1 MSSDDGALAA
11 SAREPAHSA
20 RRTTQLDWAG
30 TVARLVLG
38 GVLLASG
45 LAKVADPVESVTAVR
60 AYQLLPESLE
70 RVTGYG
76 LPFLELGL
84 AVLLLAGFATR
95 VAAVVGGLLMLG
107 FVVGIASAWARG
119 LSIDCG
125 CFGGGG
131 AVDPDEV
138 NYVTPLL
145 RDTGLVLLAGYLAWR
160 PRSMLALDR
169 RPQPQ
174 PVPEGSSWPAG

>member
-1 MSSDDGALAA
+1 V
-11 SAREPAHSA
+11 
-20 RRTTQLDWAG
+20 G

-45 LAKVADPVESVTAVR
+45 LAKAANPVESVTAVR
-60 AYQLLPESLE
+60 AYELLPESTEQL
-70 RVTGYG
+70 VGYG

-84 AVLLLAGFATR
+84 AALLIAGFATR

-107 FVVGIASAWARG
+107 FVVGIVSAWARG

-131 AVDPDEV
+131 AVDPADV
-138 NYVTPLL
+138 DYVTPLL

-160 PRSMLALDR
+160 PRSMLAIDR
-169 RPQPQ
+169 RPVAQPDPQ
-174 PVPEGSSWPAG
+174 NPVDVPDPYDRKGTS